1 MCPLSDGLMALLLS
15 IETFIK
21 DFQFNW
27 ITSESKSSNS
37 FTSWSDAFPFINI
50 CEYSTT
56 DNANI
61 IISNSFSI
69 PQIGPVQLNANHF
82 LNHQFLSSN
91 SLFKIVKKEYL
102 KGFLSTDF
110 IVPISTFPTVPLK
123 LQINLE
129 SDGILFEVTRKTA
142 GDAGGSM
149 ICSDVDNTTNTI
161 NTNTYSGLMFLDI
174 SEKSL
179 YFIEGG

>member
-56 DNANI
+56 LNTTSNVDI
-61 IISNSFSI
+61 IISNTFSI

-91 SLFKIVKKEYL
+91 SLFKIVKKENL

-110 IVPISTFPTVPLK
+110 VVPISTFPAVPLK

-129 SDGILFEVTRKTA
+129 SDGILFEVTRKK
-142 GDAGGSM
+142 
-149 ICSDVDNTTNTI
+149 CSDVDNTMNTN
-161 NTNTYSGLMFLDI
+161 NNNTYSGLMFLDI